1 MQRVTFQGRLV
12 KLGKQKTLCL
22 GRVAGLL
29 FGFSC
34 IWFSYLGL
42 PSILEVWEKKRVTPK
57 PFFSSCSV
65 ASSNPCRDRS
75 TPWPRLSS
83 VASSESGLGGCP
95 EGRRRWGRGYT
106 GRRLQ
111 EAVLEV
117 RVGSGLFTEGLASA
131 PGSWGLQVWCL

>member
-65 ASSNPCRDRS
+65 ASSNPCRDLVTS
-75 TPWPRLSS
+75 FGDIPIADPLNSDGASCSVTAGTLLSFS
-83 VASSESGLGGCP
+83 IP
-95 EGRRRWGRGYT
+95 P
-106 GRRLQ
+106 
-111 EAVLEV
+111 VL
-117 RVGSGLFTEGLASA
+117 
-131 PGSWGLQVWCL
+131 C